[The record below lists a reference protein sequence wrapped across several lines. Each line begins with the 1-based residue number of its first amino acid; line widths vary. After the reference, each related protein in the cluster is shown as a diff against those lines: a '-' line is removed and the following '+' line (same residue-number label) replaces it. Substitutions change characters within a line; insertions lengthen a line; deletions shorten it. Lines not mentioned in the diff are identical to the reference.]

1 MIRAMWQTVKGNK
14 VISLF
19 AAILLLIVAL
29 SVAGP
34 FLVIYSYSDQNLNT
48 ALLPAFS
55 EGHLLGTDEFGA
67 DFFVRILY
75 GIGIS
80 LKIGVCAAL
89 LQTVIGVV
97 YGGIAGSA
105 GGMIDEI
112 MMRLVD
118 IIYSVPYL
126 IIVILLS
133 VVMGSSEWTLILAL
147 AISDWTGMA
156 KIVRV
161 KTLQIKSMEF
171 IRSAKVLGA
180 SRTRILMKHIIP
192 NCTGVIIVG
201 MMFSIPAAIFSEAF
215 LSYIG
220 LGVRIPRASL
230 GSLASDG
237 YKFMESHPQLFF
249 IPVAVITLIILS
261 FNILGD
267 AVKDKLDSG
276 HR

>member
-1 MIRAMWQTVKGNK
+1 MIRAMWQTVKKNK

-19 AAILLLIVAL
+19 AAILLLIIVL
-29 SVAGP
+29 SVVGP
-34 FLVIYSYSDQNLNT
+34 FLSVYSYSDQNLSE
-48 ALLPAFS
+48 ALLPLFS
-55 EGHLLGTDEFGA
+55 EGHLLGTDQFGA
-67 DFFVRILY
+67 DFFIRILY
-75 GIGIS
+75 GIRIS
-80 LKIGVCAAL
+80 LKIGICAAV
-89 LQTVIGVV
+89 LQAVIGVV

-105 GGMIDEI
+105 GGVIDEI
-112 MMRLVD
+112 MMRFVD
-118 IIYSVPYL
+118 IIYSIPYL

-133 VVMGSSEWTLILAL
+133 VVMGSGEWTLILAL

-171 IRSAKVLGA
+171 IQSAKVLGA
-180 SRTRILMKHIIP
+180 SRIRILLKHIIP
-192 NCTGVIIVG
+192 NCTGVIIVT

-220 LGVRIPRASL
+220 LGVRIPKASL

-237 YKFMESHPQLFF
+237 CKFMESNPQLFF

-276 HR
+276 NR